1 MTGNVQGE
9 FPIFTLKLGSMK
21 ILHTSDWH
29 LGQNFMNNTREEEHQ
44 MALDWM
50 IDLIKQ
56 EEVEVFILA
65 GDVFDIGN
73 PPSYA
78 RRLYYDFLR
87 KLIKTSCRHIIIT
100 GGNHDSPSMLNAPAE
115 LLKIFNIYVIG
126 AATGNLKDEILEL
139 KNEEGT
145 IEMAVAAV
153 PFLRERDLRYSVA
166 GESGAEQARHLRKAI
181 IQHFSEVGKL
191 MKPYAKKEI
200 PIIAT
205 GHLFAAGATASAK
218 QDNIYIG
225 NMENIGASEFPPV
238 FDYVALGHIHRPQN
252 LGKQRHIRYSGS
264 IIPLSF
270 SERQDQK
277 SVVLLTLEGKKIT
290 ETKIVEVPV
299 YRQLKSIQGDLQK
312 IKESLR
318 KLDQEF
324 EGILPHWVEVVVES
338 DEITPRID
346 IDIREF
352 ASGMNLEILRVKIR
366 RNQKGLDAGLEE
378 TVELDDLDELDVFKK
393 KCETYGVPEEE
404 MKGYVDTFLELKDWM
419 IDRENED

>member
-1 MTGNVQGE
+1 
-9 FPIFTLKLGSMK
+9 MK
-21 ILHTSDWH
+21 VLHTSDWH

-50 IDLIKQ
+50 IDLIREQ
-56 EEVEVFILA
+56 AVDVFILA

-115 LLKIFNIYVIG
+115 LLKMFNIHVIG
-126 AATGNLKDEILEL
+126 AATGDLKDEVLEL
-139 KNEEGT
+139 KDESGKL
-145 IEMAVAAV
+145 EMVVAAV

-166 GESGAEQARHLRKAI
+166 GESGAEQAKHLRRAIVDHYKALAKW
-181 IQHFSEVGKL
+181 V
-191 MKPYAKKEI
+191 KPYEKKKI
-200 PIIAT
+200 PVLTT
-205 GHLFAAGATASAK
+205 GHLYAAGASASAK

-225 NMENIGASEFPPV
+225 NMENIGASEFPAV

-270 SERQDQK
+270 SEIKDQK
-277 SVVLLTLEGKKIT
+277 SVVLLTFNEKEIADT
-290 ETKIVEVPV
+290 AIIDIPV
-299 YRQLKSIQGDLQK
+299 YRQLKSIQGDLKK
-312 IKESLR
+312 IKERLR

-324 EGILPHWVEVVVES
+324 EGKLPSWVEVVVES
-338 DEITPRID
+338 DEVTPRLD
-346 IDIREF
+346 MDIREF
-352 ASGMNLEILRVKIR
+352 AKDMNLEILRVKIL
-366 RNQKGLDAGLEE
+366 RNQKGLEAGLEDHI
-378 TVELDDLDELDVFKK
+378 ELDDLDDLDVFKK
-393 KCETYGVPEEE
+393 KCETFGIPEKE
-404 MKGYVDTFLELKDWM
+404 MKEYVDSFLELKDWM
-419 IDRENED
+419 NERENEE